1 MSTVGLRAR
10 AFAALA
16 ELGLRRPVL
25 LLAVVALVMAV
36 AIVLVPGLG
45 VSTSRT
51 NLVSE
56 EDPQQAL
63 LLDFYERFGRP
74 EHAVFLVSG
83 GDEVQR
89 RAVVDRLQA
98 VLEAEPAFSGRV
110 LGHVQAESVAQI
122 LLLQQPQALAELR
135 RQLPPGDRKSVV

>member
-1 MSTVGLRAR
+1 MSNGGLRAR

-25 LLAVVALVMAV
+25 LIVVVALVMA
-36 AIVLVPGLG
+36 AATVLVPGLG

-63 LLDFYERFGRP
+63 LLDFYDRFGRP
-74 EHAVFLVSG
+74 EHAVFLVRG
-83 GDEVQR
+83 GDVEQR
-89 RAVVDRLQA
+89 RAVVDRLHA
-98 VLEAEPAFSGRV
+98 KL
-110 LGHVQAESVAQI
+110 
-122 LLLQQPQALAELR
+122 
-135 RQLPPGDRKSVV
+135 